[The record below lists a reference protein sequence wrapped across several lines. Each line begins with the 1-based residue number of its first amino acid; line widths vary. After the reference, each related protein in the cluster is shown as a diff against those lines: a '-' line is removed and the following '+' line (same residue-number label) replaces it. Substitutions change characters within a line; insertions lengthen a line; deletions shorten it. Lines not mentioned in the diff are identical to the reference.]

1 MFARRSR
8 SVGPRKDDDLR
19 FLVRMFFGAISG
31 IQHGIIPLP
40 RSEMFELS
48 SATMEVIYN
57 QVELMKSHQNF
68 LSRII

>member
-19 FLVRMFFGAISG
+19 FSTNVFGAISG
-31 IQHGIIPLP
+31 IEHGIIPLP

-57 QVELMKSHQNF
+57 KVELMKSHQNF
-68 LSRII
+68 LSRRI